1 MKQDKNNISTGPVY
15 ELHAK
20 GLRGG
25 QMQLEI
31 WQIPSPVTPR
41 LKKPER
47 TAGLKGRCL
56 EIVETQV
63 LRRLKGDGIRLSRLK
78 KGKKQIY
85 PLTDE
90 DMALNLAL
98 LFRVLAPM
106 RNTDRIRSIAQEIE
120 KMSREEA
127 GYWLGMAF
135 HRSNPRRV
143 LAALRMLLTT
153 A

>member
-1 MKQDKNNISTGPVY
+1 MKQDDKDISTGPVY
-15 ELHAK
+15 ELRAK
-20 GLRGG
+20 GLAGG
-25 QMQLEI
+25 QMQIEI
-31 WQIPSPVTPR
+31 WQMPSPVTPR
-41 LKKPER
+41 LEKPER

-63 LRRLKGDGIRLSRLK
+63 LRKLRENGIRLSRLE
-78 KGKKQIY
+78 KGKMQIY
-85 PLTDE
+85 PLKNE

-106 RNTDRIRSIAQEIE
+106 RNIDRIRSISQEIE

-143 LAALRMLLTT
+143 LAALRMLLS
-153 A
+153 